1 MRLAPTLCA
10 LILIGA
16 PAIAKPKKTP
26 NQAGAAARAKAQQHR
41 ERGLKAVAA
50 GRDDDA
56 LAAFGLAVE
65 ADPKD
70 QVSHHELAKILFR
83 KGQVL
88 ESIARFQTAV
98 RLDPKDALAWYNLAY
113 AQRAS
118 QKFPEAAQAYRR
130 VIALSPDDADG
141 YYGLAESL
149 RQSGQAR
156 EAIDAYEQYLSK
168 EKRASEQRWVQRA
181 KERITELQ
189 QQVDSGAAG
198 PAAAP
203 PAAAAAAS
211 LPTPEPSAPP
221 ESTPAAST
229 STATSSSTPPPAA
242 APPTASTPTPSA
254 SPGEATSPGE
264 TRVVVHDAN
273 EPPPAGKM
281 VVGPPV
287 VDVPTKLADGDRAF
301 AAKEFRKALFA
312 YQDAI
317 MADRGNVA
325 ARVKAGHAYAKLGHD
340 PEAID
345 QWNRAIALEPANV
358 EAQEALAAAFARRA
372 MRSGTGAPGAAATS
386 AAAPAATPMASP
398 MPAPPSTAAATASP
412 APTTTISAVPAAP
425 TAPAAVPAD
434 DAAARQHYST
444 GVALIHDRKYE
455 AALAALDQAIA
466 LRPAYA
472 NALIAR
478 GSARISLGRFQE
490 AAQDY
495 SAARSADPSLAAPLF
510 GLAEAYRQLGDS
522 AKAIEMYRAF
532 AESTAPDAQPNLK
545 AYAKQTA
552 EALSRK

>member
-16 PAIAKPKKTP
+16 PANAQPTKSPSK
-26 NQAGAAARAKAQQHR
+26 AAAARAKAQPHR

-70 QVSHHELAKILFR
+70 QVAHHELGKILFR

-118 QKFPEAAQAYRR
+118 QKFSEAAQAYRR

-149 RQSGQAR
+149 RQSGEAR
-156 EAIDAYEQYLSK
+156 EAIAAYEQYLGK
-168 EKRASEQRWVQRA
+168 EKRESEQRWVQRA
-181 KERITELQ
+181 RERIAELQ
-189 QQVDSGAAG
+189 QQVDSGTPG
-198 PAAAP
+198 PAAAQAAAPSVP
-203 PAAAAAAS
+203 PA
-211 LPTPEPSAPP
+211 T
-221 ESTPAAST
+221 AST
-229 STATSSSTPPPAA
+229 S
-242 APPTASTPTPSA
+242 ASTPTPTPAPSSA
-254 SPGEATSPGE
+254 TASE
-264 TRVVVHDAN
+264 TRVIVHDVS
-273 EPPPAGKM
+273 ETPPSQGKM
-281 VVGPPV
+281 VVGAPV
-287 VDVPTKLADGDRAF
+287 VDVAAKLADGDRAY
-301 AAKEFRKALFA
+301 AAKEFRTALFA
-312 YQDAI
+312 YQDAV

-325 ARVKAGHAYAKLGHD
+325 ARVKAGNAYAKLGHD

-345 QWNRAIALEPANV
+345 QWNRALALEPANV
-358 EAQEALAAAFARRA
+358 EAQEALAAAFSRRA
-372 MRSGTGAPGAAATS
+372 LRSGTGAPGATPTS
-386 AAAPAATPMASP
+386 TPAPAPTAAPA
-398 MPAPPSTAAATASP
+398 PAA
-412 APTTTISAVPAAP
+412 APTTTITAVPASTP
-425 TAPAAVPAD
+425 TGDPAPAVVPSD
-434 DAAARQHYST
+434 DAAARQRYSA

-455 AALAALDQAIA
+455 AAVAELDQAIA

-478 GSARISLGRFQE
+478 GSARISLGRFPE

-495 SAARSADPSLAAPLF
+495 AAARSADPSLAAPLF
-510 GLAEAYRQLGDS
+510 GLAEAYRQMGES

-532 AESTAPDAQPNLK
+532 AESTAADAQPNLK